1 MTSYNH
7 LLHLILGQIMTC
19 NSLRIICLFLNV
31 TLSIRKQLP
40 TKPAENLLNQSK
52 NIKELNLLKF

>member
-1 MTSYNH
+1 
-7 LLHLILGQIMTC
+7 MTC

-40 TKPAENLLNQSK
+40 TKLAENLLNQSK
-52 NIKELNLLKF
+52 NIKELNLFKF